1 MNDEQRL
8 VEENTGLVYM
18 TIAQLYRQGR
28 LYSWEIEDMAQEG
41 RIGLL
46 RAARTYKPDVGVSF
60 STYATKCIRNEI
72 GTRLEEMSRER
83 RAGNRK
89 HLSIEQVVI
98 RGDRRGEIHLG
109 DVIPSGM
116 DVEAEALGITMEEI
130 HEMLERIGQSEWYE
144 CLKRNAEGETL
155 AEIGKSKGVSK
166 QHIGQMVQNARSVV
180 RREVQR
186 REND

>member
-1 MNDEQRL
+1 
-8 VEENTGLVYM
+8 
-18 TIAQLYRQGR
+18 
-28 LYSWEIEDMAQEG
+28 
-41 RIGLL
+41 
-46 RAARTYKPDVGVSF
+46 
-60 STYATKCIRNEI
+60 
-72 GTRLEEMSRER
+72 LEEMSRER

-155 AEIGKSKGVSK
+155 AVIGKSKGVSK
-166 QHIGQMVQNARSVV
+166 QYIGQMVQNARSVV